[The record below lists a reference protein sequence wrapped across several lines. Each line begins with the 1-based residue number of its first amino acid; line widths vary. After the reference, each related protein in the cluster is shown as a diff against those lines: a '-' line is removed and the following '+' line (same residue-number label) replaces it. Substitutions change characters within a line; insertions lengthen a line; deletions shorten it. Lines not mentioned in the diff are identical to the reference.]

1 MTTSKERIESGA
13 GVPGRDLVP
22 AAVLGGELDV
32 IASRLVDQ
40 ARAEGI
46 ALTGEG
52 GLLPSLLGR
61 VLSTGL
67 SAELTEHLG
76 YDRHAVE
83 GRQAVDDDA
92 DRAPQP
98 GCRGRADHLL

>member
-1 MTTSKERIESGA
+1 MTTSKERIEPGA
-13 GVPGRDLVP
+13 GASGRELVP
-22 AAVLGGELDV
+22 SAVLGGELDV

-76 YDRHAVE
+76 YGRHAVE
-83 GRQAVDDDA
+83 GHHSGNSRNGSYPKTSGLT
-92 DRAPQP
+92 R
-98 GCRGRADHLL
+98 